1 VHEDVTDREIVRI
14 ARELRRP
21 VDLGTEVDVAVMAA
35 IRAAPLMVAGRAP
48 TAKAAPAR
56 RPDVLRW
63 LTRARTVR
71 LHISPVG
78 ALAAAGIAV
87 AALLGLRRVEETR
100 LAEELRRTN
109 EHGIPG
115 QTGEHRVA
123 QGAVRKTDTVYVTRF
138 MLLAPTA
145 KQVALAGDFNDWDT
159 SKTQLVKNEQSGLWT
174 ATVSLPP
181 GRYSYAFV
189 VDGERW
195 VADPRAPRA
204 VGDDFGRPSSTV
216 TVREAQSL

>member
-35 IRAAPLMVAGRAP
+35 IRAAPLMVTGHGPAR
-48 TAKAAPAR
+48 PAR
-56 RPDVLRW
+56 RGQPLRW

-71 LHISPVG
+71 LRVSPIG

-87 AALLGLRRVEETR
+87 AAMLGLWRVEETR
-100 LAEELRRTN
+100 LAAARQDTN
-109 EHGIPG
+109 EHPIPG
-115 QTGEHRVA
+115 NRQVA
-123 QGAVRKTDTVYVTRF
+123 KTDTVLQFVF
-138 MLLAPTA
+138 VAPDA

-159 SKTQLVKNEQSGLWT
+159 SRTQLVKNDQSGLWT
-174 ATVSLPP
+174 VTVPLQP

-189 VDGERW
+189 VDGDRW

-204 VGDDFGRPSSTV
+204 IGDDFDRPSSTV
-216 TVREAQSL
+216 TVREAHSL

>member
-1 VHEDVTDREIVRI
+1 MHEDVTDREIVRL

-21 VDLGTEVDVAVMAA
+21 VDLGPEVDVAVMAA
-35 IRAAPLMVAGRAP
+35 IRAAPLMVAGGAR
-48 TAKAAPAR
+48 TR
-56 RPDVLRW
+56 RPGALRW

-71 LHISPVG
+71 LRVSPIGV
-78 ALAAAGIAV
+78 LAAAGIAI
-87 AALLGLRRVEETR
+87 AALLGLRRVEQSRGGTGR
-100 LAEELRRTN
+100 LA
-109 EHGIPG
+109 
-115 QTGEHRVA
+115 TGEYPLVGMTDEHPVQPRP
-123 QGAVRKTDTVYVTRF
+123 DTVVITRF
-138 MLLAPTA
+138 VFVAPNA

-159 SKTQLVKNEQSGLWT
+159 GRTQLVKNEQSGMWT
-174 ATVSLPP
+174 ADVRLSP

-216 TVREAQSL
+216 TVREAHSL